1 MLSSEGCLSLY
12 GETPTTTWLL
22 RTEMGTCPGLS
33 GKVKATKGEEF
44 HLTLTLSTYNEVC
57 VH

>member
-12 GETPTTTWLL
+12 EETPPTTWLL

-44 HLTLTLSTYNEVC
+44 HLTLALSTYNEVS
-57 VH
+57 